1 MTMADYIGLTIFF
14 VWHAV
19 LFGLMISIAF
29 ESDLEYEEKLKHE
42 TKFSR

>member
-1 MTMADYIGLTIFF
+1 MTLADYIGLTIFF

-19 LFGLMISIAF
+19 LFTLMIHIAF

-42 TKFSR
+42 NY